1 MTRTPEAEDTLY
13 NHLQLIITTIRVLTF
28 TFNLLY
34 EEYPFIIFIDNL
46 FTTLLLF
53 SILRSYGI
61 SACGTVYTD
70 RFLRHFKEETLEAN
84 NSKLL

>member
-13 NHLQLIITTIRVLTF
+13 DHPQLIITIIRVLTLAL
-28 TFNLLY
+28 NLPY
-34 EEYPFIIFIDNL
+34 EEYLFTIFIDNL

-61 SACGTVYTD
+61 SACGTVRAD
-70 RFLRHFKEETLEAN
+70 RFLGHFEEETLKAN